1 MNFRIMINSE
11 YKMGSYKELIVWNK
25 AMDLVVAVYKISSQY
40 PIDEKY
46 GLISETRKTARSVP
60 SNIAEGRRR
69 LTDREY
75 CRFLNIAFASGG
87 ELETQIEMAKRLPF
101 SKYLDFSEVDRLL
114 EDVMKILNKMISNR
128 ID

>member
-1 MNFRIMINSE
+1 MMNSE
-11 YKMGSYKELIVWNK
+11 FKMGSYKELIVWQK
-25 AMDLVVAVYKISSQY
+25 AMELVVAVYKITSQY

-69 LTDREY
+69 LTEKEY

-101 SKYLDFSEVDRLL
+101 GMNLDFSEVDQLL
-114 EDVMKILNKMISNR
+114 QEVMRILNKMISNR
-128 ID
+128 SN